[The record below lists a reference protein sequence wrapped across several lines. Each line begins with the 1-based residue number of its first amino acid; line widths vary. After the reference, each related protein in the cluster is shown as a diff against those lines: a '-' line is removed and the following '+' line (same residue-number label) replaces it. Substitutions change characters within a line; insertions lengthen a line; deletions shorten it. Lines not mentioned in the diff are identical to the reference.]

1 MCGVYIVDCEE
12 LSNLRNT
19 KFSSVMNNFNI
30 ISEIELLVI
39 QQTFWL
45 NSCR

>member
-19 KFSSVMNNFNI
+19 KFSSGMNNFNI
-30 ISEIELLVI
+30 IFWNWIIGDLADFLVE
-39 QQTFWL
+39 FL
-45 NSCR
+45 